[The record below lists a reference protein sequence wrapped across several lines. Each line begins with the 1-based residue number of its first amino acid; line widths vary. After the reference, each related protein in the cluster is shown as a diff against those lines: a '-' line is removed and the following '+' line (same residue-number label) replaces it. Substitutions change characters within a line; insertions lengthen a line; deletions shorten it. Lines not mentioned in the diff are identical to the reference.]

1 MLGCNEAASNLMA
14 LKSELMALAST
25 AINSVQQ
32 QIQGLSNFG
41 FQVESASVAITVPP
55 GTGGA
60 EVQFDQIDFDQTGY
74 VTSETAF
81 TIQQAGAY
89 VITGQLVWGSG
100 DAGVRTVNVYDTSGS
115 PPVTTVVATASTAPS
130 QAGPV
135 TLSFSA
141 QVNLAL
147 GDVLTVVATHSLPGA
162 QGVEPGSV
170 LSCVLYAAVEPVP
183 TPPTPT
189 TAGTQVFTAD
199 VDLGV
204 LTAVYVAPDGGVL
217 PIDPTSVSQGSPPFS
232 SDIYPFVDGITLNS
246 AAAGSP
252 VTVATG
258 YGSPFQVP
266 GAGLVQGG
274 LLYAG
279 PGSVSPPAGV
289 GTVTQDYQG
298 TVLPSCAWVIVV
310 GRALDDQTFVYES
323 HIPNRTVMSF

>member
-1 MLGCNEAASNLMA
+1 M
-14 LKSELMALAST
+14 
-25 AINSVQQ
+25 
-32 QIQGLSNFG
+32 
-41 FQVESASVAITVPP
+41 
-55 GTGGA
+55 
-60 EVQFDQIDFDQTGY
+60 
-74 VTSETAF
+74 
-81 TIQQAGAY
+81 
-89 VITGQLVWGSG
+89 
-100 DAGVRTVNVYDTSGS
+100 
-115 PPVTTVVATASTAPS
+115 
-130 QAGPV
+130 
-135 TLSFSA
+135 
-141 QVNLAL
+141 
-147 GDVLTVVATHSLPGA
+147 
-162 QGVEPGSV
+162 
-170 LSCVLYAAVEPVP
+170 
-183 TPPTPT
+183 
-189 TAGTQVFTAD
+189 
-199 VDLGV
+199 
-204 LTAVYVAPDGGVL
+204 L